1 MTEPLYRIWDI
12 ALMQYAEGGYFV
24 NLNGYV
30 HDNLTDDNANRQDM
44 FIIQRC
50 TGEKDVNGKYIY
62 EGDITKQIRDRRYW
76 NDDIITV
83 IEFNYGTFTMKTL
96 YRDDGFDSS
105 LKLEIIGNS
114 LENPELLLERLYK

>member
-1 MTEPLYRIWDI
+1 MTEPLYRIWSISKQHFVTSNNDF
-12 ALMQYAEGGYFV
+12 YVDKEGEVKHPAF
-24 NLNGYV
+24 NPKP
-30 HDNLTDDNANRQDM
+30 DNY
-44 FIIQRC
+44 IIQRC
-50 TGEKDVNGKYIY
+50 TGETDVNGKYIY

-105 LKLEIIGNS
+105 LKLEIIGNN
-114 LENPELLLERLYK
+114 LENPELLLEKEE